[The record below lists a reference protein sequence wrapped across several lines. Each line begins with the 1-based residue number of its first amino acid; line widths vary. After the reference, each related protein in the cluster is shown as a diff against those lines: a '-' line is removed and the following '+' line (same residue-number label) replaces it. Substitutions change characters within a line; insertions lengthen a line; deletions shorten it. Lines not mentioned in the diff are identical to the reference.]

1 MRTGLFALVFATA
14 VVAQLYYQ
22 QPAYQQQQVYQPQ
35 QQAFQPQQQTYQPQQ
50 QVYYQQLPQQFVQGA
65 PASTASA
72 QPTTTLTQTTTAPT
86 VAGEQCTSGPCCSE
100 TKKFLPAGE
109 PCRATTNPCEEMAR
123 CNGMSAQCPENP
135 KKQNGVSC
143 LTNGKCTDGYCVEY
157 DCTGLCCADGKIA
170 ADGTACGTEGKCEKG
185 TCTVYKEADKHVRA
199 LSSEEKEV
207 IVKAQK
213 QVKGE
218 LEALLRSHARYI
230 KNREAFNAVMNQ
242 TATERLQSALGL
254 NTTSL
259 LGASSGTTESSWLN
273 FSSISIIVGAAIV
286 ALAVIIIFVVKP
298 KEGGSTKVKHAKQPK
313 QPKKKSGNDDM
324 SSADYDPPA
333 F

>member
-1 MRTGLFALVFATA
+1 MRKALLFIA
-14 VVAQLYYQ
+14 VASAVCAQIFYQ
-22 QPAYQQQQVYQPQ
+22 QPTYPQQQQQQPMYQQ
-35 QQAFQPQQQTYQPQQ
+35 SQQPQQ

-65 PASTASA
+65 ATNTAYA
-72 QPTTTLTQTTTAPT
+72 HPTTTTTQSTTAPT

-143 LTNGKCTDGYCVEY
+143 LSNGKCTDGYCVEY

-170 ADGTACGTEGKCEKG
+170 DDGTACGTEGKCEKG
-185 TCTVYKEADKHVRA
+185 TCTVYKEADKHIRK

-207 IVKAQK
+207 ITKAQK

-230 KNREAFNAVMNQ
+230 KNREAFNEVMNQ
-242 TATERLQSALGL
+242 TAVERIQSAIGI
-254 NTTSL
+254 NTTAT
-259 LGASSGTTESSWLN
+259 LGASSESSVFSSMN
-273 FSSISIIVGAAIV
+273 FSSVSIIVGAAIIV
-286 ALAVIIIFVVKP
+286 LAVIIIFVVKP
-298 KEGGSTKVKHAKQPK
+298 KEGSKKGKQPKQPK

-324 SSADYDPPA
+324 STADYDPPA

>member
-1 MRTGLFALVFATA
+1 MRKALLFIAVASAVFA
-14 VVAQLYYQ
+14 QMYYQ
-22 QPAYQQQQVYQPQ
+22 QPMYPQQQQQPMYQ
-35 QQAFQPQQQTYQPQQ
+35 QQ
-50 QVYYQQLPQQFVQGA
+50 QVYYQQLPQQVVQGTA
-65 PASTASA
+65 TNVASA
-72 QPTTTLTQTTTAPT
+72 QPTTTITQSTTAPT

-143 LTNGKCTDGYCVEY
+143 LSNGKCTDGYCVEY

-185 TCTVYKEADKHVRA
+185 TCTVYKEADKHIRE

-207 IVKAQK
+207 ITKAQK

-230 KNREAFNAVMNQ
+230 KNREAFNEVMNQ
-242 TATERLQSALGL
+242 TATERVMSTIGV
-254 NTTSL
+254 NTTTAT
-259 LGASSGTTESSWLN
+259 LGASSESSVFSSMN
-273 FSSISIIVGAAIV
+273 FSSVSIIVGAAILV
-286 ALAVIIIFVVKP
+286 LAVIIIFVIRP
-298 KEGGSTKVKHAKQPK
+298 KEGSKKVKQPKQPK

-324 SSADYDPPA
+324 SNADYDPPA

>member
-1 MRTGLFALVFATA
+1 MRIGLLALALAATA
-14 VVAQLYYQ
+14 IAQMYYQ
-22 QPAYQQQQVYQPQ
+22 QPMYQQQQPIYQ
-35 QQAFQPQQQTYQPQQ
+35 QQQQQQQPMYQQP

-65 PASTASA
+65 ATDAASA
-72 QPTTTLTQTTTAPT
+72 RPTTTTTQTTTAPT
-86 VAGEQCTSGPCCSE
+86 VSGEQCTSGPCCSE
-100 TKKFLPAGE
+100 TKTFLPAGE

-143 LTNGKCTDGYCVEY
+143 LSNGKCTDGYCVEY
-157 DCTGLCCADGKIA
+157 DCTGLCCAEGKIA

-185 TCTVYKEADKHVRA
+185 TCTVYKEADKHIRA

-207 IVKAQK
+207 ITKAQK

-230 KNREAFNAVMNQ
+230 KNREAFNEVMNQ
-242 TATERLQSALGL
+242 TATERLQSALGI

-259 LGASSGTTESSWLN
+259 LSASSDSTTSSWLN
-273 FSSISIIVGAAIV
+273 FSSISIIVGAAII
-286 ALAVIIIFVVKP
+286 ALAVIIIFVIRP